1 MTRHSF
7 ALFVGII
14 SIAWCGCSTPNTLT
28 VTNNTPHPAALLFD
42 FEGTRDSVAVFGGT
56 SMPVTSSAV
65 ASASMTDDIRLRSIA
80 VRNTVTGDLRIHRFS
95 NTYLASKQWKLAFPF
110 FTPDTIPPRSLDSR
124 KYYQL
129 SLDNTLYHLAQEY
142 YNSGEYDKCFY
153 LLDGY
158 IRSGGMGISVW
169 RANTADYYSTYGAER
184 ERYIGINL
192 LLYLSKKKTGTHGS
206 GAEHL
211 DAVKQL
217 SPDYAKYL
225 LKHDPEFAP

>member
-7 ALFVGII
+7 NFLIAII
-14 SIAWCGCSTPNTLT
+14 TIVWFGCSTPNSLM
-28 VTNNTPHPAALLFD
+28 VTNNNPHPAELIFD
-42 FEGTRDSVAVFGGT
+42 FEGTKDSVAVYGGAAV
-56 SMPVTSSAV
+56 PVISSAV
-65 ASASMTDDIRLRSIA
+65 ASSSATDEIRLRSIT
-80 VRNTVTGDLRIHRFS
+80 VRNTVTGDSRIHRFS

-124 KYYQL
+124 KYYLL

-206 GAEHL
+206 GDDHL
-211 DAVKQL
+211 DNVKQL

-225 LKHDPEFAP
+225 LKYDPEFAP